1 MLVAKVVALLL
12 LPPGIII
19 VIALLGLILR
29 LRWPVFGGTLVLLAV
44 VALFALSLPITA
56 RQLLAGLET
65 DVKPLPTSGWQADAI
80 VVLAGGRL
88 EATPEYGGDTVSAA
102 TLERLRYAARLH
114 RATRLPL
121 LVSGG
126 SVYGEPVPE
135 AELMRQALEQDFG
148 IAPKW
153 VEGQSRN
160 TYENASYSK
169 TILEASG
176 VRKVLLVTHAAH
188 MPRAEWAFRAVGLET
203 VAAPTAFATVNPS
216 TRSTDYFPSA
226 FGLIRSSRALH
237 EYLGLGW
244 YRLRYPTPASAAAT
258 GVSALDAN

>member
-1 MLVAKVVALLL
+1 MLITKVVALLL

-19 VIALLGLILR
+19 VVALLGLLLR
-29 LRWPVFGGTLVLLAV
+29 LRWPAFGGTLVVLAI
-44 VALFALSLPITA
+44 VALLALSLPITA
-56 RQLLAGLET
+56 KQLLTGLE
-65 DVKPLPTSGWQADAI
+65 DGVKPLPASGWQADAI
-80 VVLAGGRL
+80 VVLGGGRL
-88 EATPEYGGDTVSAA
+88 PATPEYGGDTVSAA

-126 SVYGEPVPE
+126 SVYGEAVPE

-148 IAPKW
+148 IVPKW

-176 VRKVLLVTHAAH
+176 VRKVVLVTHAAH
-188 MPRAEWAFRAVGLET
+188 MLRSERAFRAAGLET
-203 VAAPTAFATVNPS
+203 VAAPTAYAAVDPS
-216 TRSTDYFPSA
+216 TRLIHYFPNA
-226 FGLIRSSRALH
+226 FSLLRSSQALH
-237 EYLGLGW
+237 EYLGLWW
-244 YRLRYPTPASAAAT
+244 YQLRYPASINATPALNT
-258 GVSALDAN
+258 T

>member
-1 MLVAKVVALLL
+1 MLVAKLVALLL

-29 LRWPVFGGTLVLLAV
+29 LRWPTLGGTLVLLAIL
-44 VALFALSLPITA
+44 ALFALSLPITA
-56 RQLLAGLET
+56 RQLLAGLEA

-80 VVLAGGRL
+80 VVLGGGRL
-88 EATPEYGGDTVSAA
+88 EATPEYGGDTVSAT

-148 IAPKW
+148 IVPKW

-176 VRKVLLVTHAAH
+176 VRKVLLVTHASH
-188 MPRAEWAFRAVGLET
+188 MPRAEWAFRTVGFET
-203 VAAPTAFATVNPS
+203 VAAPTAFAAVDPS
-216 TRSTDYFPSA
+216 TRLIHYFPSG
-226 FGLIRSSRALH
+226 FSIYRSSQALH
-237 EYLGLGW
+237 EYLGLWW
-244 YRLRYPTPASAAAT
+244 YRLRYPVPAAAAP
-258 GVSALDAN
+258 ALNAN